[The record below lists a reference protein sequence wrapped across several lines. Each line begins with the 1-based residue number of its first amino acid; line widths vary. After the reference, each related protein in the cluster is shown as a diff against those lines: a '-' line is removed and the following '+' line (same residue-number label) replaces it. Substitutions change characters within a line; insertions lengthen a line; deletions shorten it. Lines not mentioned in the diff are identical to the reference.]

1 MNDVRE
7 VVVDNSHPFRSM
19 NMICYEACIASA
31 AFHMTQALQYLQT
44 QNPESE
50 PGIIITIAAETTLE
64 LTENFV
70 SENIVFE
77 EVLSGNINI
86 PSNQDTSKS
95 SASAEALT
103 FILLQYEKLKANR
116 MESFDEDCEQKF
128 PSLINRTGFV
138 DALPEYCQQMFEVN
152 IHLECLSIY
161 FYYYYYYYYY

>member
-1 MNDVRE
+1 
-7 VVVDNSHPFRSM
+7 
-19 NMICYEACIASA
+19 
-31 AFHMTQALQYLQT
+31 MTQALQYLQT

-50 PGIIITIAAETTLE
+50 PGITIAAETTLK
-64 LTENFV
+64 LTESFV

-77 EVLSGNINI
+77 EVLPGNINI

-95 SASAEALT
+95 TTSAEALT

-128 PSLINRTGFV
+128 PSLINGTGFV

-152 IHLECLSIY
+152 RHFECLSILFVVVVVVIIIIISFFFFVCAFMTY
-161 FYYYYYYYYY
+161 LGLVYK